1 MKKNLKLLAPAKIN
15 LWLEVVR
22 KRPDGYHD
30 LSTLMI
36 PLDWGDEIILGVA
49 EEGISLRC
57 SDKTLGEDKSNLAYR
72 AAETFFEAL
81 RKEKLDLISGIRIEL
96 VKKIPVGAGLGGGSS
111 DAATVIKGLNI
122 LCGKPLSHDELLK
135 LALFLGAD
143 VPFFIEARPALA
155 TGVGEKLR
163 YLKTR
168 GEDREIYPM
177 WFVIVKPDFEVSTA
191 EAYSKIKL
199 TRRKDRISITCLRDF
214 RTSLPRVIRNDLEE
228 VVLQVFPEIGR
239 IKKALLEEGAIV
251 ASMTGSG
258 SAVFGVFVDEPKAV
272 EVKEKLARRWP
283 EYFVIAARG
292 AY

>member
-1 MKKNLKLLAPAKIN
+1 M
-15 LWLEVVR
+15 
-22 KRPDGYHD
+22 
-30 LSTLMI
+30 
-36 PLDWGDEIILGVA
+36 
-49 EEGISLRC
+49 
-57 SDKTLGEDKSNLAYR
+57 
-72 AAETFFEAL
+72 
-81 RKEKLDLISGIRIEL
+81 
-96 VKKIPVGAGLGGGSS
+96 
-111 DAATVIKGLNI
+111 
-122 LCGKPLSHDELLK
+122 
-135 LALFLGAD
+135 
-143 VPFFIEARPALA
+143 
-155 TGVGEKLR
+155 
-163 YLKTR
+163 
-168 GEDREIYPM
+168 
-177 WFVIVKPDFEVSTA
+177 
-191 EAYSKIKL
+191 